1 MNLHALQV
9 HMTETEVTGARSRL
23 SKVRYGRS
31 VLCVYIYISYT
42 VCIWMILYRGGI

>member
-9 HMTETEVTGARSRL
+9 HMTETEVNGARSRL

-42 VCIWMILYRGGI
+42 VCIWIILYRGGI